1 MASPHRLVA
10 LLLALSLIACG
21 SGVEAAAAAKQRKGK
36 KGQLAA
42 TAKPEKKGKPVAA
55 KPGKGKKGAAAKPR
69 PENKGSSRGR
79 VAGRGRRGREA
90 RAPRRASAR
99 RREAAVVA
107 AAPEVEIVPARLSLP
122 DRIEVIE
129 NASATFNPPPRP
141 AVEPADRPFN
151 ISTRKIDVN
160 ISPDRVTAIQQAL
173 AGKGCYAGEPTGLYD
188 EATVEAMRQ
197 FQTMSRIDVTGYPTA
212 HSLKR
217 LGLTHW

>member
-1 MASPHRLVA
+1 MDPPHRLVA
-10 LLLALSLIACG
+10 ILLALSLIACG
-21 SGVEAAAAAKQRKGK
+21 SGAGAAAAVKQRAGK
-36 KGQLAA
+36 KRQPAA
-42 TAKPEKKGKPVAA
+42 AKPEKKGKPVAS
-55 KPGKGKKGAAAKPR
+55 KPGKGKKSAAAKPK
-69 PENKGSSRGR
+69 PENKRSRRGR

-90 RAPRRASAR
+90 RAPRRGSAGR
-99 RREAAVVA
+99 RQTVVVA
-107 AAPEVEIVPARLSLP
+107 AAPEVEAVPARLSLP

-129 NASATFNPPPRP
+129 DASTKLNSPPYPP
-141 AVEPADRPFN
+141 AEPAFRPFN
-151 ISTRKIDVN
+151 ISIRKIDVN